1 MTLLE
6 FLQFKDWISKRE
18 FEDNA
23 WIVVARSIKTGD
35 TNLFT
40 ISVLAKAASEGKY
53 NKILSSSARARQ
65 NRRCSRLSS

>member
-6 FLQFKDWISKRE
+6 ILKFEDWISIRE

-35 TNLFT
+35 TDLFT
-40 ISVLAKAASEGKY
+40 ISVLAKAVSEDKY
-53 NKILSSSARARQ
+53 TCFPTKISLLHYWRK
-65 NRRCSRLSS
+65 